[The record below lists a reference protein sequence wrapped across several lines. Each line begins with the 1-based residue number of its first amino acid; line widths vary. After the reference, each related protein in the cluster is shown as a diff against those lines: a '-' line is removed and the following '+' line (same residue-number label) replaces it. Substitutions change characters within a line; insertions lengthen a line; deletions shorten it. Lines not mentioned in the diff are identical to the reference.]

1 MEGGGGGGGRGRLC
15 SGRVSFARS
24 RSLPGAAGGARE
36 GQPVR
41 LEALARSASGSGR
54 AERATT
60 KEKGDAPAVTVVR
73 RAARG
78 ERHGE
83 GAQSSSAQAHGG
95 GRSEGTRR
103 GGDGARRGV
112 SPLDLDDDSSQEGA
126 TGTGRTRERCQTA
139 LKWLRAY
146 SGPASRER
154 GARWWIDESKGERRA
169 RACRA
174 LPSRRSSI
182 TVHSLS
188 FAVSSP
194 ATLLVSKFSPCSAGG
209 RDEVSPAARQQLVG
223 KVVRQ
228 RPTFIS
234 RSVPMTWTGSV
245 APVASARRR
254 ASQLR
259 ARGAGRGRLELERR
273 GRTLDRR
280 ARGAHEDVV
289 LLLVADGELA
299 RRDVVLLLGSYPSAR
314 RPRSATTSQRER
326 QRRTSQ
332 YLTSFWIAS
341 LSGSILLEN
350 ATFDAVYSCPT

>member
-1 MEGGGGGGGRGRLC
+1 MEGGGGGGGRGGLC

-174 LPSRRSSI
+174 
-182 TVHSLS
+182 SLS
-188 FAVSSP
+188 PKLDHRA
-194 ATLLVSKFSPCSAGG
+194 
-209 RDEVSPAARQQLVG
+209 QLVLCSLEFSY
-223 KVVRQ
+223 
-228 RPTFIS
+228 T
-234 RSVPMTWTGSV
+234 
-245 APVASARRR
+245 ASLQAQPLFCGRARRGQSRGSATARRQGR
-254 ASQLR
+254 ATATHLHLAQRAHDLDRVRR
-259 ARGAGRGRLELERR
+259 ARRLCTTKSESAESERR
-273 GRTLDRR
+273 GEREAR
-280 ARGAHEDVV
+280 ARETGTHS
-289 LLLVADGELA
+289 GPP
-299 RRDVVLLLGSYPSAR
+299 GSRCA
-314 RPRSATTSQRER
+314 
-326 QRRTSQ
+326 
-332 YLTSFWIAS
+332 
-341 LSGSILLEN
+341 
-350 ATFDAVYSCPT
+350 